1 MVGNVYYTILDHCY
15 LAKYMNLESKNIDT
29 IISNVETLV
38 TEMKAWRNANVK
50 FVTREENTGKY
61 ESLVLYTHDQ
71 QMADRVF
78 KSGYYKTTTEDF
90 LNTTSNSSKE
100 SNILENKRVRM
111 NETLNLIFKA
121 IASPTSQ
128 EERILAEPAEDL
140 SDTLLSDLE
149 EIGLS
154 TVEREAIQEDEVEPL
169 PEDLFDDL
177 SDEDDPA
184 AGN

>member
-1 MVGNVYYTILDHCY
+1 MTENVYYTILDHCY

-38 TEMKAWRNANVK
+38 TEMKAWRNANVE

-71 QMADRVF
+71 KMADRVF

-100 SNILENKRVRM
+100 NNILKNRRVKM
-111 NETLNLIFKA
+111 NETLNVIFKA
-121 IASPTSQ
+121 IAGPTFE
-128 EERILAEPAEDL
+128 EERILAEPAGDL
-140 SDTLLSDLE
+140 SDNLE

-154 TVEREAIQEDEVEPL
+154 TIEREAMPVNEVEPL
-169 PEDLFDDL
+169 PDDLFDDL
-177 SDEDDPA
+177 SDEDDQA

>member
-1 MVGNVYYTILDHCY
+1 MAENVYYTVLDYCY
-15 LAKYMNLESKNIDT
+15 LARHMNLESKNLNT
-29 IISNVETLV
+29 VISNVETLL
-38 TEMKAWRNANVK
+38 TEIKTWRDANVE

-100 SNILENKRVRM
+100 NNIPENRRVKM
-111 NETLNLIFKA
+111 NETLNLIFQS
-121 IASPTSQ
+121 IAGPTFE
-128 EERILAEPAEDL
+128 EERILAEPEADL

-154 TVEREAIQEDEVEPL
+154 TIEREAIPENEVEPL

-177 SDEDDPA
+177 SDEDDQVE
-184 AGN
+184 G

>member
-1 MVGNVYYTILDHCY
+1 MTENVYYTILDHCY

-38 TEMKAWRNANVK
+38 TEMKAWRNANVE

-71 QMADRVF
+71 KMADRVF

-90 LNTTSNSSKE
+90 LNTISSSSKDN
-100 SNILENKRVRM
+100 NILENRRVKM
-111 NETLNLIFKA
+111 NETLNVIFKA
-121 IASPTSQ
+121 IAGPTFE
-128 EERILAEPAEDL
+128 EERILAEPAGDL

-154 TVEREAIQEDEVEPL
+154 TIEREAIPENEVEPL

-177 SDEDDPA
+177 SDEDDQA

>member
-1 MVGNVYYTILDHCY
+1 
-15 LAKYMNLESKNIDT
+15 
-29 IISNVETLV
+29 
-38 TEMKAWRNANVK
+38 
-50 FVTREENTGKY
+50 
-61 ESLVLYTHDQ
+61 
-71 QMADRVF
+71 
-78 KSGYYKTTTEDF
+78 
-90 LNTTSNSSKE
+90 
-100 SNILENKRVRM
+100 M
-111 NETLNLIFKA
+111 NETLNGIFKA

-128 EERILAEPAEDL
+128 EERILAEPEADL

-154 TVEREAIQEDEVEPL
+154 TIEREAIPENEVEPL

>member
-1 MVGNVYYTILDHCY
+1 MVENVYYTILDHCY

-50 FVTREENTGKY
+50 FVTREKNTGKY

-100 SNILENKRVRM
+100 NNALENRRVKM
-111 NETLNLIFKA
+111 NETLNVIFKA
-121 IASPTSQ
+121 IAGPTFE

-154 TVEREAIQEDEVEPL
+154 TIEREAIEENEVEPL

-177 SDEDDPA
+177 SDEDDQVE
-184 AGN
+184 G